1 MNYPEQAIYLSKQLS
16 ATLLALVL
24 TCPTMAETTTQYEI
38 ELHQSRSGTYTLSAS
53 TGVEIEAEFLLD
65 TGASMV
71 MISSKLFK
79 QISQQQKLV
88 ATGKIAA
95 AMASG
100 RMKTIPTYHLPSLV
114 LGKGCDVGPL
124 EVAVVR
130 GATRNLI
137 GLNAL
142 SRLGRLTLDIQA
154 GTLSASECPHRLVDT
169 AKVAAL
175 VN

>member
-1 MNYPEQAIYLSKQLS
+1 M
-16 ATLLALVL
+16 LALKLL
-24 TCPTMAETTTQYEI
+24 TPVCAETITQYEI
-38 ELHQSRSGTYTLSAS
+38 ELHLASSGTYTLSGISAN
-53 TGVEIEAEFLLD
+53 TIEAEFLLD

-79 QISQQQKLV
+79 QIKQQQQLV
-88 ATGKIAA
+88 STGKIAA

-100 RMKTIPTYHLPSLV
+100 RMKTIPTYMLPSLL
-114 LGKGCDVGPL
+114 LGKGCDVGPI

-142 SRLGRLTLDIQA
+142 SKLGKLTLDIQA
-154 GTLSASECPHRLVDT
+154 GTLSASECPHQKT
-169 AKVAAL
+169 GGAKVAAL
-175 VN
+175 LK